1 MNNLNP
7 AYRLKAKA
15 VLPIPSHFVKVINIY
30 TFLQTSFKKKHYNH
44 LGGKHFIPQD
54 NGENSPVVPRFQ
66 IQVSLRSQVQWL
78 VSVTKCSFHPE
89 LEAGEEK
96 MTEGQNIPHQ
106 LNADF
111 TKAPKLGLGEN
122 KLQSEMSSQ
131 HQTQGACHELQTLE
145 RSLISISCLSC
156 ASAA

>member
-1 MNNLNP
+1 
-7 AYRLKAKA
+7 
-15 VLPIPSHFVKVINIY
+15 
-30 TFLQTSFKKKHYNH
+30 
-44 LGGKHFIPQD
+44 
-54 NGENSPVVPRFQ
+54 
-66 IQVSLRSQVQWL
+66 
-78 VSVTKCSFHPE
+78 
-89 LEAGEEK
+89 

-156 ASAA
+156 ASAARAGAFPSAHTIQLNTETTAPGY